1 MLDIFHTDD
10 IRVERCDGTRRNIQ
24 QVLDACREERRP
36 YVVLKEQGTRRK
48 EPRHISKNSDSIDI
62 NLDSL
67 FLTPESNILVP
78 VTMLEEEVYKA
89 EICTYLARKTGAH
102 LILLRANDY
111 GSKAKQNT
119 QRIITHIQT
128 IAERTG
134 DNITY
139 EERVAKGDSF
149 HIHKE
154 LHTYTSLPFREGT
167 GVGSYR
173 IRISSCEPNLLTDE
187 IIDFVAQSKHF
198 APHFHIPLQSGS
210 NEVLSIMKRRY
221 TRELFAERVQHIRE
235 VIPHAFI
242 GVDCM
247 VGVRGETQAC
257 WEDYLEFVKRL
268 DVSQLHVFTYSERA
282 NTRMLE
288 LDLYVVPKA
297 ERQRRSKIL
306 HAVSEEKTRAFYE
319 KYANRKAVV
328 LWESKKEGDQ
338 MSGFTDNYIKVY
350 RPYDKSKVN
359 TFEEV

>member
-36 YVVLKEQGTRRK
+36 YVVLKEQRTRSK

-111 GSKAKQNT
+111 GSKAKRNT

-134 DNITY
+134 TTISY

-167 GVGSYR
+167 GVGL
-173 IRISSCEPNLLTDE
+173 IILT
-187 IIDFVAQSKHF
+187 AS
-198 APHFHIPLQSGS
+198 
-210 NEVLSIMKRRY
+210 
-221 TRELFAERVQHIRE
+221 REYGLDDWLFGPPE
-235 VIPHAFI
+235 
-242 GVDCM
+242 
-247 VGVRGETQAC
+247 
-257 WEDYLEFVKRL
+257 
-268 DVSQLHVFTYSERA
+268 LHVISKSSVPVILVNPRA
-282 NTRMLE
+282 
-288 LDLYVVPKA
+288 DLF
-297 ERQRRSKIL
+297 SL
-306 HAVSEEKTRAFYE
+306 C
-319 KYANRKAVV
+319 
-328 LWESKKEGDQ
+328 D
-338 MSGFTDNYIKVY
+338 
-350 RPYDKSKVN
+350 
-359 TFEEV
+359 

>member
-10 IRVERCDGTRRNIQ
+10 IRVERCDGTRRSVQ

-36 YVVLKEQGTRRK
+36 YMVLKE
-48 EPRHISKNSDSIDI
+48 H
-62 NLDSL
+62 DSL

-167 GVGSYR
+167 GIGLIILTASREYGLDDWLFGPPEQYV
-173 IRISSCEPNLLTDE
+173 IRHSPVPVMLVNPRAD
-187 IIDFVAQSKHF
+187 
-198 APHFHIPLQSGS
+198 
-210 NEVLSIMKRRY
+210 
-221 TRELFAERVQHIRE
+221 LFSLC
-235 VIPHAFI
+235 
-242 GVDCM
+242 D
-247 VGVRGETQAC
+247 
-257 WEDYLEFVKRL
+257 
-268 DVSQLHVFTYSERA
+268 
-282 NTRMLE
+282 
-288 LDLYVVPKA
+288 
-297 ERQRRSKIL
+297 
-306 HAVSEEKTRAFYE
+306 
-319 KYANRKAVV
+319 
-328 LWESKKEGDQ
+328 
-338 MSGFTDNYIKVY
+338 
-350 RPYDKSKVN
+350 
-359 TFEEV
+359 

>member
-10 IRVERCDGTRRNIQ
+10 IRVERCDGTRRSVQ

-36 YVVLKEQGTRRK
+36 YMVLKEQGTRSK
-48 EPRHISKNSDSIDI
+48 ETRHISKNSDSIDI

-167 GVGSYR
+167 GIGLIILTASREYGLDDWLFGPPEQYV
-173 IRISSCEPNLLTDE
+173 IRHSPVPVMLVNPRAD
-187 IIDFVAQSKHF
+187 
-198 APHFHIPLQSGS
+198 
-210 NEVLSIMKRRY
+210 
-221 TRELFAERVQHIRE
+221 LFSLC
-235 VIPHAFI
+235 
-242 GVDCM
+242 D
-247 VGVRGETQAC
+247 
-257 WEDYLEFVKRL
+257 
-268 DVSQLHVFTYSERA
+268 
-282 NTRMLE
+282 
-288 LDLYVVPKA
+288 
-297 ERQRRSKIL
+297 
-306 HAVSEEKTRAFYE
+306 
-319 KYANRKAVV
+319 
-328 LWESKKEGDQ
+328 
-338 MSGFTDNYIKVY
+338 
-350 RPYDKSKVN
+350 
-359 TFEEV
+359 